1 MLTKAIWADKEW
13 AGFWQISLCTSSK
26 TEILNKITIEIIIL
40 NFQVNLECFSV
51 RGRSQTTFANFA
63 NFSPPTYLCLHWF
76 TFGLPPTYHYTCKRL
91 HVTNFYSNPKLGSL
105 ELQGKLKTFVL
116 QKFKVKLKNS

>member
-1 MLTKAIWADKEW
+1 MYPCLLSRV
-13 AGFWQISLCTSSK
+13 ISDYLLIK
-26 TEILNKITIEIIIL
+26 K
-40 NFQVNLECFSV
+40 FQKKMTDVFSV
-51 RGRSQTTFANFA
+51 LLGGRSQTTFANFA

-116 QKFKVKLKNS
+116 KKFKVKLKIPNCKFTM

>member
-1 MLTKAIWADKEW
+1 MDFIIPICPLSTKY
-13 AGFWQISLCTSSK
+13 
-26 TEILNKITIEIIIL
+26 
-40 NFQVNLECFSV
+40 V

-91 HVTNFYSNPKLGSL
+91 HVTNFCSNPKLGSL

-116 QKFKVKLKNS
+116 QKCKVKLKEFPRGVIVKQKLDCKFTM